1 MLFKQLKDNK
11 NILDTDFNTI
21 YPSPLND
28 LAGLHFSPITV
39 IQEAIEFLVQQEGT
53 RVLDIGSGAGKFC
66 MVGASCS
73 TGVFTG
79 VEQHEHLHLISKK
92 MSKFYQIK
100 DVHFIH
106 QNINTINFSD
116 YDAFYFF
123 NSFYENLDTSDS
135 LISNMEINRD
145 LYHEYSAYVYNQ
157 LQHMPIGTRL
167 VSYFSYNLEI
177 PNNYLLQSSSHEG
190 KLKMWVKTT

>member
-1 MLFKQLKDNK
+1 MLFKQLKYNK
-11 NILDTDFNTI
+11 NILDTEFNTI
-21 YPSPLND
+21 YPSPLDD

-39 IQEAIEFLVQQEGT
+39 IQDAIEFLVQQEGT

-73 TGVFTG
+73 AGVFTG

-157 LQHMPIGTRL
+157 LQNMPIGTRL

-177 PNNYLLQSSSHEG
+177 PNNYLLQSSSHAG
-190 KLKMWVKTT
+190 KLKMWIKTR